1 MEPPLFKNKTNQTR
15 AVDGDREISGSET
28 PSTPHQPCGRPC
40 SAIPLPS
47 ALPFPRLRT
56 SCPRPLRA
64 VRFRSGSP
72 FSTMAVAALQL
83 RLILCPG
90 ARGLRSFS
98 SAVRPAAG
106 PRECGCAAAGW
117 GAGRTPRRVRGRADE
132 GLRARV
138 GHQAGSPRG
147 GRLQLPFPSSLSCRA

>member
-1 MEPPLFKNKTNQTR
+1 MSWSRRSSKTNQTKPEQWTATAR
-15 AVDGDREISGSET
+15 LPGQRP
-28 PSTPHQPCGRPC
+28 PSTPHQPCGSPC

-56 SCPRPLRA
+56 SYPRPLRVA
-64 VRFRSGSP
+64 RFRSGSP

-117 GAGRTPRRVRGRADE
+117 GSGEDP
-132 GLRARV
+132 
-138 GHQAGSPRG
+138 P
-147 GRLQLPFPSSLSCRA
+147 

>member
-15 AVDGDREISGSET
+15 AVDGDRETSGSET
-28 PSTPHQPCGRPC
+28 PPPHNHSTPALWEPC

-47 ALPFPRLRT
+47 VLPFPRLRT

-64 VRFRSGSP
+64 ARFRSGSP

-98 SAVRPAAG
+98 LAVRPAAG

-117 GAGRTPRRVRGRADE
+117 GW
-132 GLRARV
+132 
-138 GHQAGSPRG
+138 RG
-147 GRLQLPFPSSLSCRA
+147 GPPVG